1 MKKILFT
8 LAVAALSSLLF
19 SAVRANAQTPVYV
32 HVQESAVYTPPGA
45 LAAAQDPKNQGKQG
59 VTRTCIITIAN
70 LTDREITVDVEYAMY
85 KSSPKTGV
93 TPMFLAGMTM
103 PKPPTGRNQKLPPP
117 PTKLKESIVLGPRQ
131 SRQIKAEGWMPGE
144 VADGMRVKDLGQ
156 QVDRAN
162 YNNQYY
168 ANRNQY
174 NNYNDY
180 LRRYYNNN
188 ARQTD
193 APTPAK
199 SVEQTAIPQ
208 PEQYYGY
215 SVAAYV
221 GGQLVALSEK
231 NPQRVP
237 KFGVTAQ

>member
-1 MKKILFT
+1 VTKVLSI
-8 LAVAALSSLLF
+8 LAVATVTATVL
-19 SAVRANAQTPVYV
+19 SAVSANAQSPVYL

-59 VTRTCIITIAN
+59 VTRTCIITVAN
-70 LTDREITVDVEYAMY
+70 LTDREITVDLEYAMY

-93 TPMFLAGMTM
+93 TPMMLAGMSV
-103 PKPPTGRNQKLPPP
+103 PKPTGRNQKPPPP
-117 PTKLKESIVLGPRQ
+117 PTKLKETIVLGPRQ

-144 VADGMRVKDLGQ
+144 VGEGMRVKDLGQ
-156 QVDRAN
+156 QVERSHHN
-162 YNNQYY
+162 YTYY

-180 LRRYYNNN
+180 LRRYYNN

-193 APTPAK
+193 APAPAK
-199 SVEQTAIPQ
+199 PVEQTAIPI

-215 SVAAYV
+215 SVAAFV

-237 KFGVTAQ
+237 KFGVTAH